1 MLNMLSL
8 KNYAT
13 LHKTLKELKE
23 KEYNEKYERLLN
35 QPEKENLFLK
45 DEIRRKHKV
54 INILLEKFSNCVQEH
69 SNYMISKN
77 TEISTQTKQQTK
89 SNRQT
94 STTVT
99 IAAPK

>member
-1 MLNMLSL
+1 MLKMHSL
-8 KNYAT
+8 KNYAA
-13 LHKTLKELKE
+13 LHKTFKKLKK

-69 SNYMISKN
+69 SNYMISKD
-77 TEISTQTKQQTK
+77 TEVSTQTKQQTK
-89 SNRQT
+89 PQQ
-94 STTVT
+94 
-99 IAAPK
+99 